1 MQAMRTLV
9 AAVLVALATGVPA
22 VAQELRPKE
31 VSGRAV
37 VVDGDTMRVGLAVIR
52 LWGVDAPEITSC
64 RAATEPMKPFC
75 GTAQAETSRT
85 SLERIIGTVE
95 VRCTE
100 VTRDSFGQM
109 MGECFAGRTNIGLE
123 QIRSGNAVAWP
134 T

>member
-1 MQAMRTLV
+1 
-9 AAVLVALATGVPA
+9 
-22 VAQELRPKE
+22 
-31 VSGRAV
+31 
-37 VVDGDTMRVGLAVIR
+37 MRVGLAVIR

-134 T
+134 TYLKQNAQKAPQYNAAEAEAQSARRGVWR